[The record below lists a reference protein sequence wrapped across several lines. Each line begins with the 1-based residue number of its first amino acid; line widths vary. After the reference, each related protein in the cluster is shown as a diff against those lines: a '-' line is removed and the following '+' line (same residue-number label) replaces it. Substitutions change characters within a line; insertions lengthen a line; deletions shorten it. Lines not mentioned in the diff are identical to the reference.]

1 MIAIVKANDGDFG
14 TIRDLAYAIWPGTYG
29 HILSPEQLDYM
40 LSTFYSAE
48 TLAETVG
55 IGHQYVLIS
64 QDAKPIGFMSY
75 EHHYKGNPVT
85 RIHKIYVLPET
96 QGKGI
101 GKMLIQKAENWA
113 MENQSQVLSLNV
125 NRYNNA
131 LGFYQKI
138 GFEIMGEINI
148 DIGRGYLMED
158 FMMEKKL

>member
-1 MIAIVKANDGDFG
+1 MVQIVEASDGDFG

-29 HILSPEQLDYM
+29 HILSGEQLNYM
-40 LSTFYSAE
+40 LSTFYSTE

-55 IGHQYVLIS
+55 IGHQYVLVLE
-64 QDAKPIGFMSY
+64 DAKPLGFMSY
-75 EHHYKGNPVT
+75 QHHYKGNPVT

-101 GKMLIQKAENWA
+101 GKMLIEKIEAWA
-113 MENQSQVLSLNV
+113 RQSQSEALSLNV

-131 LGFYQKI
+131 LGFYQKL

-148 DIGRGYLMED
+148 EIGRGYLMED
-158 FMMEKKL
+158 YMMEKKL